1 MPTSIKVSIDNDD
14 SVMAHVDRIEFV
26 EALDALD
33 MLRIDLVPPSHGDVS
48 EVQGL
53 AALGAPWKV
62 ELMEDGSAV
71 GQPGEG
77 EVLEVRHVLRR
88 RGGYRLEVVGLD
100 KLHRLRGHHPAQ
112 VWEDATHTTV
122 IQDIASRNSL
132 EATVTG
138 LDTSQ
143 RVVFEPDVSDA
154 VFLRNLAREHH
165 FSVRISQG
173 KIAVAAYTPTGTACT
188 VDWSDGV
195 HEMVLSANL
204 DGIATD
210 ASVYAYDLDQETAI
224 EGTVAKTALNQT
236 SGSDTGAALVQ
247 SKFGARKVLIHHA
260 GYLTP
265 TAATA
270 RATAELQRRADQ
282 FVRGTL
288 VCEGHPKA
296 RAGVKVTVENAPWPY
311 AGDFLIRE
319 VRHVLDRAR
328 GYRTIIHFMSDSLPA
343 Q

>member
-1 MPTSIKVSIDNDD
+1 MSTSIQVKLNNADD
-14 SVMAHVDRIEFV
+14 VMAHVDRIEFV

-33 MLRIDLVPPSHGDVS
+33 MLRLDVVAPSHGDVS
-48 EVQGL
+48 EIQGMVE
-53 AALGAPWKV
+53 LGAPWKV

-77 EVLEVRHVLRR
+77 EILEVRHVLRR

-100 KLHRLRGHHPAQ
+100 KLHRLRGHHPPQ
-112 VWEDATHTTV
+112 VWIDATHTAV
-122 IQDIASRNSL
+122 IQDIADRNGL
-132 EATVTG
+132 QAQVTG

-165 FSVRISQG
+165 FSVRIAQG
-173 KIAVAAYTPTGTACT
+173 KLAVAAYAATGSPCT
-188 VDWSDGV
+188 VDWADGV
-195 HEMVLSANL
+195 HEMVLTANL

-210 ASVYAYDLDQETAI
+210 ASVYAYDLDQETAV
-224 EGTVAKTALNQT
+224 EGTVTKNDLKKI
-236 SGSDTGAALVQ
+236 SGTDTGAARVQ
-247 SKFGARKVLIHHA
+247 SKFGARKVLVHHA

-270 RATAELQRRADQ
+270 RAKAELQSRADR

-288 VCEGHPKA
+288 VCEGLPSA
-296 RAGVKVTVENAPWPY
+296 RAGLKVTIENAPWPY

-319 VRHVLDRAR
+319 VRHVADKAR
-328 GYRTIIHFMSDSLPA
+328 GYRTTIHFMSDSLPA